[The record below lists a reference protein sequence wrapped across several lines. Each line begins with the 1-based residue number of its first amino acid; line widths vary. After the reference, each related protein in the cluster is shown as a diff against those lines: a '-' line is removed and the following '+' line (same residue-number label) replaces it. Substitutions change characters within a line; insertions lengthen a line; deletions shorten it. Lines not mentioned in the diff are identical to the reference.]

1 MEQVDL
7 VHHNDDGAF
16 LFGQGL
22 DKGREI
28 AFHKIGLAQVQIAVD
43 DEHDAVRHR
52 EALPRRLNHD
62 LAELAPCLAAQGMH
76 AGRIHKNDLG
86 ILLGQDADDA
96 VARRLRLGRD
106 DRHLLA
112 HKGVGKG
119 GFARIG
125 RPHQRYPSTTVCCCH
140 IVSSKT
146 QKCWFHTS
154 ASERDVIKS
163 QNA

>member
-1 MEQVDL
+1 MCIRD
-7 VHHNDDGAF
+7 
-16 LFGQGL
+16 
-22 DKGREI
+22 R
-28 AFHKIGLAQVQIAVD
+28 VQIAVD
-43 DEHDAVRHR
+43 DEHDTVRHR

-62 LAELAPCLAAQGMH
+62 LAELAPCLAAQGVH

-119 GFARIG
+119 GLCAYIAGILQHNGYKTGLFTS
-125 RPHQRYPSTTVCCCH
+125 PHLDDITYRLQYSGSRLSVCFQY
-140 IVSSKT
+140 IRKVRGI
-146 QKCWFHTS
+146 FHLHPVKS
-154 ASERDVIKS
+154 GLHQAGNVVIS
-163 QNA
+163 FLR